1 MKLSIT
7 AEISGEEIVQGF
19 VKDLKEN
26 QIDASIGSV
35 KVIVLNKNGEPVEVA
50 AEKIKLIF
58 SN

>member
-19 VKDLKEN
+19 VRDLKDN
-26 QIDASIGSV
+26 KIDVSIGSV